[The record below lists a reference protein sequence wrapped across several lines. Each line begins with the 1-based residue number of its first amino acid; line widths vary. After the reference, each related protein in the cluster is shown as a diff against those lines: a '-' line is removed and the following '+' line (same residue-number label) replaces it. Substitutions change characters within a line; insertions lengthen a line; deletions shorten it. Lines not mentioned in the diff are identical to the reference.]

1 MGLKKILVVLNGF
14 VHDFAT
20 GYWLSAMI
28 SIWFLARYRL
38 EFPAVAGLLTGIQK
52 FFFWNSV
59 GAVVIILATGAGRTV
74 TYVDNVF
81 GEGTEQTR
89 RKMLIAKHVV
99 LLTVFGVAGWLAWRV
114 TFHA

>member
-1 MGLKKILVVLNGF
+1 MGIKKILVVLNGF

-38 EFPAVAGLLTGIQK
+38 ELPAVAGVLTGIQK

-59 GAVVIILATGAGRTV
+59 GAVVVIFATGAGRTF
-74 TYVDNVF
+74 TYMDNWYGVDAERV
-81 GEGTEQTR
+81 R
-89 RKMLIAKHVV
+89 RRMLVIKHVV
-99 LLTVFGVAGWLAWRV
+99 LFAAFGFGYWVIFGRVF
-114 TFHA
+114 H